1 MSLLDTF
8 IVHDETVLPQ
18 TFQDEKPARWKVIA
32 YIILSVSCDH
42 ILFVAGTV
50 MDQLV
55 SIHSIVTDLSS
66 DLIGW

>member
-18 TFQDEKPARWKVIA
+18 TFQDEKPTTWKVI
-32 YIILSVSCDH
+32 ILYFRCGG